1 MTFQEMQKGV
11 LTVADTY
18 SKRFGIT
25 IDQDFALLK
34 LYEEVGEYAQ
44 AVLIHRK
51 KSKPEKQR
59 PEEESKKLMAE
70 ELADIIGLAIMNAD
84 LFGIDLEKAV
94 KEKWLDRA

>member
-1 MTFQEMQKGV
+1 MTFQEIQKGV
-11 LTVADTY
+11 LAVADNY
-18 SKRFGIT
+18 GKRFGIT

-51 KSKPEKQR
+51 KSKPDKLR
-59 PEEESKKLMAE
+59 SEEDSRKLLAE
-70 ELADIIGLAIMNAD
+70 ELADIIGLAIMNAS
-84 LFGIDLEKAV
+84 LFEIDLEHAI

>member
-11 LTVADTY
+11 LSVADTY
-18 SKRFGIT
+18 AKRFGIT

-51 KSKPEKQR
+51 KSKPEKLKS
-59 PEEESKKLMAE
+59 EEDSKKMLAE
-70 ELADIIGLAIMNAD
+70 ELADIVGLAIMNAD
-84 LFGIDLEKAV
+84 RFGIDLEKV
-94 KEKWLDRA
+94 IQEKWLSRV

>member
-25 IDQDFALLK
+25 IDQNFALLK

-51 KSKPEKQR
+51 KSKPEKRR
-59 PEEESKKLMAE
+59 PEAESKKLLAE

-84 LFGIDLEKAV
+84 LFEIDLEKAV
-94 KEKWLDRA
+94 KEKWLDRM